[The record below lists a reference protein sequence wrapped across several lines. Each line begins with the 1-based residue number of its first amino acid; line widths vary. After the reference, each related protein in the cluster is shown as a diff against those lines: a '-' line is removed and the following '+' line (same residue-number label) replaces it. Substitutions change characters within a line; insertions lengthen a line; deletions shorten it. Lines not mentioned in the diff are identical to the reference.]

1 MVGTVNM
8 RERLGRWVEGRAVSN
23 FIISVIVFNAALLG
37 METAP
42 ALMEKY
48 GTLILFLDRVC
59 LFIFI
64 AEITLKIIARGV
76 GFFRNGW
83 NVFDFTVVAIPKQ
96 FGRTGI

>member
-23 FIISVIVFNAALLG
+23 FIIGVIVFNAALLG

-64 AEITLKIIARGV
+64 AEITLKIIDCGGQREAVLGEGRG
-76 GFFRNGW
+76 GSLRDHSG
-83 NVFDFTVVAIPKQ
+83 TP
-96 FGRTGI
+96 